1 MGRAMRMAAIEWI
14 RFGIVIVLLV
24 FGMSIFF
31 LEIFGVYRFKF
42 VLNRMQIAA
51 TGDTLGIGLCLI
63 GLMVANGWDAT
74 TAKLA
79 LVIVFLW
86 CASPVSSH
94 MIARL
99 EYTTDQTLLENCRM
113 VSMEEAEK
121 EVVRKGDGE
130 DADI

>member
-1 MGRAMRMAAIEWI
+1 MEAVEWI
-14 RFGIVIVLLV
+14 RFIFVIAFLL

-31 LEIFGVYRFKF
+31 LEMFGVYRFRF

-51 TGDTLGIGLCLI
+51 TGDTLGIGMCLI
-63 GLMVANGWDAT
+63 GLMIANGWNAA
-74 TAKLA
+74 TAKMA
-79 LVIVFLW
+79 FVIIFLW

-99 EYTTDQTLLENCRM
+99 EYTTDEELLENCRM
-113 VSMEEAEK
+113 MSLADAEK
-121 EVVRKGDGE
+121 EAGKEGDGE

>member
-1 MGRAMRMAAIEWI
+1 MAAIEWI

-121 EVVRKGDGE
+121 EVVRKGD

>member
-1 MGRAMRMAAIEWI
+1 MAALEWI
-14 RFGIVIVLLV
+14 RFIIVIALLL

-31 LEIFGVYRFKF
+31 LEIFGVYRFRF

-63 GLMVANGWDAT
+63 GLMVANGWNAA

-99 EYTTDQTLLENCRM
+99 EYATDEELLDHCRM
-113 VSMEEAEK
+113 MSLADAEEEAE
-121 EVVRKGDGE
+121 RKGEDE

>member
-1 MGRAMRMAAIEWI
+1 MAVIEWI
-14 RFGIVIVLLV
+14 RFGIVIVLLAS
-24 FGMSIFF
+24 GMSIFF

-99 EYTTDQTLLENCRM
+99 EYTTDRTLLENCRM

-121 EVVRKGDGE
+121 EAVRKGDGE

>member
-1 MGRAMRMAAIEWI
+1 MEAIEWN
-14 RFGIVIVLLV
+14 RFH
-24 FGMSIFF
+24 
-31 LEIFGVYRFKF
+31 Y

-63 GLMVANGWDAT
+63 GLMIANGFNWA

-79 LVIVFLW
+79 LVLVFLW

-99 EYTTDQTLLENCRM
+99 QMFTDKRVLDHCRI
-113 VSMEEAEK
+113 VILRKRKKSEREANEH
-121 EVVRKGDGE
+121 D
-130 DADI
+130 DL

>member
-1 MGRAMRMAAIEWI
+1 MAVVEWI
-14 RFGIVIVLLV
+14 RFFIVIAFLL

-31 LEIFGVYRFKF
+31 LEIFGVYRFRF
-42 VLNRMQIAA
+42 VLDRMQIAA
-51 TGDTLGIGLCLI
+51 TGDTLGIGLCLM
-63 GLMVANGWDAT
+63 GLMIANGWDTT
-74 TAKLA
+74 TAKMG

-99 EYTTDQTLLENCRM
+99 EYVTDATLLENCRM
-113 VSMEEAEK
+113 MSLEDAEK
-121 EVVRKGDGE
+121 EAEQKGDSE

>member
-1 MGRAMRMAAIEWI
+1 MAAIEWI

-24 FGMSIFF
+24 SGMSIFF

-86 CASPVSSH
+86 CTSPVSSH

-99 EYTTDQTLLENCRM
+99 EYTTDRTLLENCRM

-121 EVVRKGDGE
+121 EAVRKGDGE

>member
-1 MGRAMRMAAIEWI
+1 MAAIEWI

-99 EYTTDQTLLENCRM
+99 EYTTDRTLLENCRM

>member
-1 MGRAMRMAAIEWI
+1 MAAIEWI
-14 RFGIVIVLLV
+14 RFFIVIAFLL

-31 LEIFGVYRFKF
+31 LEIFGVYRFRF

-63 GLMVANGWDAT
+63 GLMIANGWDAT
-74 TAKLA
+74 TAKMA

-99 EYTTDQTLLENCRM
+99 EYTTDATLLENCRM
-113 VSMEEAEK
+113 MSLEDAEK
-121 EVVRKGDGE
+121 EAEQKGDSE

>member
-1 MGRAMRMAAIEWI
+1 MRNLAVIEWI
-14 RFGIVIVLLV
+14 RFFLSAGFLL

-31 LEIFGVYRFKF
+31 LEVFGTYRFKY

-51 TGDTLGIGLCLI
+51 TGDTLGIGLSLL
-63 GLMVANGWDAT
+63 GLMIANGLNWT

-94 MIARL
+94 MISRL
-99 EYTTDQTLLENCRM
+99 QMFTDKRILDHCHIVMIRRN
-113 VSMEEAEK
+113 
-121 EVVRKGDGE
+121 RKNKGGKRK

>member
-1 MGRAMRMAAIEWI
+1 MAAIEWI

-99 EYTTDQTLLENCRM
+99 EYTTDQTLSL
-113 VSMEEAEK
+113 
-121 EVVRKGDGE
+121 
-130 DADI
+130 IHI

>member
-1 MGRAMRMAAIEWI
+1 MAAIEWI

-86 CASPVSSH
+86 CASSVSSH

-121 EVVRKGDGE
+121 EAVRKGDGE

>member
-1 MGRAMRMAAIEWI
+1 MAAIEWI

-99 EYTTDQTLLENCRM
+99 VYTTDQTLLENCRM

-121 EVVRKGDGE
+121 EAVRKGDGE

>member
-1 MGRAMRMAAIEWI
+1 MEASECIRLCLAA
-14 RFGIVIVLLV
+14 GCLL

-31 LEIFGVYRFKF
+31 LEIFGTYRFHY

-63 GLMVANGWDAT
+63 GLMIANGFNWA

-79 LVIVFLW
+79 LVLVFLW

-99 EYTTDQTLLENCRM
+99 QMFTDKRVLDHCRI
-113 VSMEEAEK
+113 VILRKRKKSEREANEH
-121 EVVRKGDGE
+121 D
-130 DADI
+130 DL

>member
-1 MGRAMRMAAIEWI
+1 MAVIEWI